1 MFYLKTFFA
10 SDIEARF
17 LKLYISSVFF
27 LLSIIIKNI
36 SSEKVPGEGGRPPL
50 IPPDSYGLIQN
61 LVQVVSCEFCEIF
74 KNTYFENVCEG
85 LSLKRKILTGV
96 SFYNI
101 LGFYYERTHN
111 SFTIKE
117 LRQIHS
123 VFRTNAFF
131 QLSLSVAKC
140 FIELSLRCCLRV
152 AYYMEA
158 LSYRDRLY
166 FVYLSLG
173 LHIGLFMSYLCDLFL
188 HHQFHFYYN

>member
-1 MFYLKTFFA
+1 M
-10 SDIEARF
+10 
-17 LKLYISSVFF
+17 
-27 LLSIIIKNI
+27 IKNFSI
-36 SSEKVPGEGGRPPL
+36 EKVPGEGGRPPL
-50 IPPDSYGLIQN
+50 ISPDSYGLIQN

-74 KNTYFENVCEG
+74 KSTYFENVCEG

-123 VFRTNAFF
+123 VFRSNAFF

-173 LHIGLFMSYLCDLFL
+173 LHIGLFMSYLCDLFF
-188 HHQFHFYYN
+188 HHQFHFHYN

>member
-36 SSEKVPGEGGRPPL
+36 SSEKVPGEGDRPPL

-188 HHQFHFYYN
+188 HHQFHFYYT